1 MFILL
6 LVCSFIFS
14 LLLQLFFK
22 RSLRKKRERNVSL
35 ANNSWVGTQF
45 KLWILE
51 ILLKV
56 CGDFLM
62 ASGTRQP
69 EYFFYCNILLQPW
82 SQALG
87 DVILFAFC
95 SIPPLLTKKFYL
107 TQIRTL
113 PFSFATLKGGWVGVL
128 TFTLLVVRL
137 WFHVYL
143 AHFSKK
149 IGHGCGKVKRL
160 QKTSC
165 NLSVALIC
173 WLAHIDFISPEE
185 QQRSELLEE
194 QLRETTQDALKQRNG
209 KKYFCCVRQKIFK
222 SSPRTTLM
230 CSRQSSGPSKISP
243 AISFPRWL
251 RE

>member
-14 LLLQLFFK
+14 LVLQLFFK

-35 ANNSWVGTQF
+35 ANNSWVSTQF

-51 ILLKV
+51 ILSVDILLNV

-113 PFSFATLKGGWVGVL
+113 PFSFATLQGGWVGPGADTYSVSSTVMISCL
-128 TFTLLVVRL
+128 FGTFFQKNWARL
-137 WFHVYL
+137 WE
-143 AHFSKK
+143 S
-149 IGHGCGKVKRL
+149 
-160 QKTSC
+160 KTS
-165 NLSVALIC
+165 IK
-173 WLAHIDFISPEE
+173 D
-185 QQRSELLEE
+185 
-194 QLRETTQDALKQRNG
+194 
-209 KKYFCCVRQKIFK
+209 
-222 SSPRTTLM
+222 LM
-230 CSRQSSGPSKISP
+230 
-243 AISFPRWL
+243 
-251 RE
+251 